1 MNSNYE
7 AGTADI
13 IRKKNV
19 VGVIAIALL
28 IVFTILAIFGILSV
42 WGWIIAD
49 LIVAFVANVIL
60 RRIGRP
66 REL

>member
-1 MNSNYE
+1 LNSNYE
-7 AGTADI
+7 AGTADT

-19 VGVIAIALL
+19 VGIIAIALL
-28 IVFTILAIFGILSV
+28 IVFTILALFGILSV

-49 LIVAFVANVIL
+49 LIVAFIANVIL

-66 REL
+66 KEL